1 MPDSKKTTSILI
13 LLCSIIV
20 LFSSCE
26 NDIEKVKSL
35 TRKKNAPAISSRN
48 SEVFISNSAQ
58 IKIKLNAPQ
67 IDYYEGDEPYQEFPK
82 GIDVSFYEDGKGLTS
97 RITANY
103 AIHKQNS
110 KIMEAKRNVVVVN
123 EKGEKLNT
131 EHLIWEEEGDRI
143 TSDAFVKITT
153 ADEILMGEGLES
165 NQSFT
170 KYRIKKIKGT
180 IRLKDV

>member
-1 MPDSKKTTSILI
+1 
-13 LLCSIIV
+13 
-20 LFSSCE
+20 
-26 NDIEKVKSL
+26 
-35 TRKKNAPAISSRN
+35 
-48 SEVFISNSAQ
+48 
-58 IKIKLNAPQ
+58 
-67 IDYYEGDEPYQEFPK
+67 
-82 GIDVSFYEDGKGLTS
+82 
-97 RITANY
+97 
-103 AIHKQNS
+103 
-110 KIMEAKRNVVVVN
+110 MEAKRNVVVVN